1 MTPKEALSEIQGTT
15 ETDWGF
21 GFDEDDRYPI
31 EHNLFS
37 DSDERF
43 KIIYQALNEFERLKE
58 FKKTFDKYELAK
70 KQDFIAYENWQ
81 ECEAFIAKTIAILKS
96 RIGLNL
102 HIIESEPIS
111 KQDKNNLLAENI
123 GIEFAIMLLE
133 DTD

>member
-1 MTPKEALSEIQGTT
+1 MSRIYKFLEDELFYRDLNNEDHTQYNSVYEAL
-15 ETDWGF
+15 
-21 GFDEDDRYPI
+21 DE
-31 EHNLFS
+31 L
-37 DSDERF
+37 
-43 KIIYQALNEFERLKE
+43 ERLKV
-58 FKKTFDKYELAK
+58 FKATFDAYELSK